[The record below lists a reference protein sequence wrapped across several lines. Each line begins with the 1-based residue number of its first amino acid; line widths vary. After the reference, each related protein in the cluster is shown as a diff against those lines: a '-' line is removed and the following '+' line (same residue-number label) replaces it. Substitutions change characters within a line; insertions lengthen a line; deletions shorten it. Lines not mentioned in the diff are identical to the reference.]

1 MRIGLF
7 GGRFDPPHLG
17 HLLLAEQAREAAALD
32 RVLFVPAADPPHK
45 RAHAPAEDRL
55 ALVRI
60 ATDDHPAFEVDDREL
75 RRDGPSFSFDTVT
88 SVRAERPD
96 VDVVALIGADAW
108 AEIETWHRA
117 AELARTV
124 RFLVLPRPGTD
135 PERLRT
141 LPEPYRSAA
150 TPLDAIP
157 FGVSSTEIRR
167 RVRVGASLRYLMPD
181 PVIEEL
187 ARRRLY
193 AAPHPDATGRPGAP
207 GGSEERP

>member
-45 RAHAPAEDRL
+45 PAHAPAEDRL

-60 ATDDHPAFEVDDREL
+60 ATEDHPAFEADDREL
-75 RRDGPSFSFDTVT
+75 RRDGPSYSFDTVT
-88 SVRAERPD
+88 SVQAERPGAE
-96 VDVVALIGADAW
+96 VVALIGADAW

-135 PERLRT
+135 AERLRS

-150 TPLDAIP
+150 TPLEAIA
-157 FGVSSTEIRR
+157 FGVSSSEVRR
-167 RVRVGASLRYLMPD
+167 RVRVGASLRYLVPD
-181 PVIEEL
+181 PVIHEL
-187 ARRRLY
+187 ERRRLY
-193 AAPHPDATGRPGAP
+193 AAPHPDAAERSVAP
-207 GGSEERP
+207 GGSEERS